1 MAKLQGLNNKSTF
14 IGLSKTRNN
23 SLLKKIIY
31 ISIALLGMFW
41 QQANSQTFQLLN
53 VDASRFPKVKAD
65 IAVTGAG
72 YSAEQLTLKDI
83 RITENGLVKT
93 PTDFRAPRTAMVSTS
108 ISLILD
114 VSGSMEGNPLDILKQ
129 TALDFIKKLPLN
141 ITEVSIASFNQTI
154 TLNCDF
160 THDIS
165 RLNYA
170 VEDMVPYGGTDF
182 NNAFLTGFSGAIDI
196 ARQGMYRRVVVFI
209 TDGLSEAS
217 YGEIAQKAL
226 LDTTRINCIT
236 IGLPISEGLQ
246 FITKETGGSFY
257 SDLYSKNEIEAAL
270 NKIYN
275 NLQEHT
281 FGTLEWL
288 SDYSCTP
295 LKETVVRLGTQEFH
309 LSHTIPDSLLGTLEL
324 SSEMVSFEAGS
335 LNATQWKPILLRGN
349 NIGLNLSGIT
359 HTNDSLFGFE
369 KIRFP
374 ISAPPNQWAAVNLTF
389 TPRDSIYTLATYTF
403 SQPGCPDKSLEAST
417 QGAKKLVITAPTVG
431 EVFPR
436 KSPISI
442 TWKGTNKSTSIDFYY
457 QPKGQP
463 HWMKAT
469 SGSRYQQTWEAPPLN
484 DSIRLMG
491 QVTNNLTLAN
501 IMNLPITLVDGTVF
515 KNAVFN
521 SDGTELL
528 TQTEQG
534 AIKTWDAATGKL
546 NNVFEKHL
554 VGQAAFMDKFN
565 RVVNASKNN
574 ISLFTNRNGM
584 FIKDISLVYKR
595 TLSSFV
601 FIGDK
606 EFYTSSSTYS
616 GNLWDPSLNMSL
628 SDFPGG
634 SNLDAAFSPNGTYL
648 VTRKKESLNVFGI
661 TPYKRWYTVELEP
674 GFENAV
680 LHATKNIMA
689 VNYETRTEWYRLNTL
704 KPPTILMNQHF
715 VQFSKSGNVIITT
728 EAINH
733 RFHDVESGKH
743 FYTLPQLVPYT
754 ISPKGTFIAFNRSD
768 SLFIHHFNDSTTV
781 LKWKMP
787 QLQQFRFFPESDRM
801 VLLTSD
807 SLQIINFETK
817 QVEIGAYCQNGLV
830 KSMDIAPNEKSIV
843 VTTANLVA
851 VWPILN
857 YFDSDTTPYFQIVSP
872 KPVVKEWLEF
882 SAQFM
887 GTSKEKVFDHTI
899 QNPNQFPVVIDSV
912 FISGANSNYS
922 LVSSSGSFE
931 IPPHGNCPVEVRF
944 SPKQNG
950 SIVGELT
957 VISSQHRLT
966 LKLLGFGLERNYELL
981 TPGLEFNPLA
991 VGSTA
996 DSLFPVLCNKGNV
1009 PLSIG
1014 ALMLKPTGNTPFKIL
1029 NKKIPTQVNP
1039 ADTFWISAEFNAEQR
1054 GRVTSNLF
1062 LSIDKNEPILA
1073 TALLGTADAKRE
1085 MVLAGSILNAITRKP
1100 MAAQIICNELN
1111 SFNLVKKLYSDTKGQ
1126 FAFTIPTDLNYS
1138 LTAELNGYFS
1148 SSENIDL
1155 VAPQTADTLWVE
1167 LYLTPFVSETS
1178 VRLNN
1183 IFFESGSSYL
1193 LDLSKNELNRLVAL
1207 MQNNQKLIIE
1217 VQGHTDDIGTP
1228 DENLLLSIQR
1238 AATVKEYMIFQG
1250 VSLNRIQIKSYG
1262 ELLPIASNS
1271 SPEGRKANRRVEV
1284 RFVQSGK

>member
-1 MAKLQGLNNKSTF
+1 MK
-14 IGLSKTRNN
+14 KT
-23 SLLKKIIY
+23 IY
-31 ISIALLGMFW
+31 ISIALLGMLW
-41 QQANSQTFQLLN
+41 QQATGQTYQLLN
-53 VDASRFPKVKAD
+53 VDASRFPKVKTD

-72 YSAEQLTLKDI
+72 YSTEQLTLKDI
-83 RITENGLVKT
+83 HISENGLVKI
-93 PTDFRAPRTAMVSTS
+93 PTDFRAPRSAMVPTS
-108 ISLILD
+108 IALILD

-129 TALDFIKKLPLN
+129 TALDFVKKLPLD

-170 VEDMVPYGGTDF
+170 VEDMIPYGGTDF
-182 NNAFLTGFSGAIDI
+182 NNAFLTNFSGAIDI

-209 TDGLSEAS
+209 TDGLSEAN

-226 LDTTRINCIT
+226 RDSTRINCIT
-236 IGLPISEGLQ
+236 IGLPMSEGLQ
-246 FITKETGGSFY
+246 YITKETGGSFY
-257 SDLYSKNEIEAAL
+257 SDLYSKNEIDAAL

-295 LKETVVRLGTQEFH
+295 LKETVVMLGTQEFR

-324 SSEMVSFEAGS
+324 SSEMVSFAAG
-335 LNATQWKPILLRGN
+335 NPNVTQWKPVLMRGN

-374 ISAPPNQWAAVNLTF
+374 LSVPPNQWAAVNLTF

-403 SQPGCPDKSLEAST
+403 SQPGCPDKTLEAST
-417 QGAKKLVITAPTVG
+417 QGAKKLVITAPMG
-431 EVFPR
+431 SEVFPR
-436 KSPISI
+436 KSSIPI
-442 TWKGTNKSTSIDFYY
+442 TWKGINKSTSVDFYY

-463 HWMKAT
+463 HWVKAT
-469 SGSRYQQTWEAPPLN
+469 SGSHYQQTWEAPPLN

-501 IMNLPITLVDGTVF
+501 IMNLPITLVDGSVF

-554 VGQAAFMDKFN
+554 VGQAAFMDKYN
-565 RVVNASKNN
+565 RVVNVSKNN

-584 FIKDISLVYKR
+584 FIKDISLVDKR

-601 FIGDK
+601 FIGDQ
-606 EFYTSSSTYS
+606 EFYTSSVIYS
-616 GNLWDPSLNMSL
+616 SNLWDPSLNMSI

-634 SNLDAAFSPNGTYL
+634 SNLDASFSPNGTYL
-648 VTRKKESLNVFGI
+648 VTRKKESLNVYGI

-674 GFENAV
+674 GFETAV
-680 LHATKNIMA
+680 LHATKNILA
-689 VNYETRTEWYRLNTL
+689 VNYETRTEWYRLNTI

-728 EAINH
+728 KLVNH

-743 FYTLPQLVPYT
+743 FYTLPQFLPYT
-754 ISPKGTFIAFNRSD
+754 ISPKGTFIAFNRND
-768 SLFIHHFNDSTTV
+768 SLYIHHFTDSSTV
-781 LKWKMP
+781 LKWEMP
-787 QLQQFRFFPESDRM
+787 QLQQFRFFPESNKM

-807 SLQIINFETK
+807 SLQILNFETK
-817 QVEIGAYCQNGLV
+817 QVEVRAYCQTGLV
-830 KSMDIAPNEKSIV
+830 KSMDVAPNEKSIV
-843 VTTANLVA
+843 VTTANVVA
-851 VWPILN
+851 IWPIIN

-872 KPVVKEWLEF
+872 KPVVKELLEF
-882 SAQFM
+882 TAQFM

-899 QNPNQFPVVIDSV
+899 QNPNPFPVVIDSV
-912 FISGANSNYS
+912 FISDANPNFS
-922 LVSSSGSFE
+922 LVSSSGTFE
-931 IPPHGNCPVEVRF
+931 LPPNGNCPVEVRF
-944 SPKQNG
+944 SPKQSG
-950 SIVGELT
+950 SLEGELT
-957 VISSQHRLT
+957 VTSWQHRLT
-966 LKLLGFGLERNYELL
+966 TKLLGFSLERNYELL
-981 TPGLEFNPLA
+981 TPELEFKPIA
-991 VGSTA
+991 IGSTT
-996 DSLFPVLCNKGNV
+996 DTLFPVLCNKGNV
-1009 PLSIG
+1009 PLSISS
-1014 ALMLKPTGNTPFKIL
+1014 LRMKPNTNNAFKIL
-1029 NKKIPTQVNP
+1029 DKKIPAQLNP
-1039 ADTFWISAEFNAEQR
+1039 ADTLWISAEFNAEQR

-1062 LSIDKNEPILA
+1062 LTIDKNEPILA
-1073 TALLGTADAKRE
+1073 TALMGTGNAKRE
-1085 MVLAGSILNAITRKP
+1085 MVLAGKTIHTTTQKA
-1100 MAAQIICNELN
+1100 MEAQVICTELN
-1111 SFNLVKKLYSDTKGQ
+1111 SGNLVKKLYSDKKGQ

-1138 LTAELNGYFS
+1138 LTAELDGYFS

-1155 VAPQTADTLWVE
+1155 VTPQTADTLWVA
-1167 LYLTPFVSETS
+1167 LYLTPLGSETS

-1193 LDLSKNELNRLVAL
+1193 LDISKNELNRLVSL
-1207 MQNNQKLIIE
+1207 MQNNEKLIIE
-1217 VQGHTDDIGTP
+1217 VQGHTDDIGAP
-1228 DENLLLSIQR
+1228 DENLILSIER
-1238 AATVKEYMIFQG
+1238 ASVVKKYMQDNG
-1250 VSLNRIQIKSYG
+1250 VLPKRIQIKSFG
-1262 ELLPIASNS
+1262 ELRPVASNN
-1271 SPEGRKANRRVEV
+1271 SPEGRKANRRVEIK
-1284 RFVQSGK
+1284 FVQNGN